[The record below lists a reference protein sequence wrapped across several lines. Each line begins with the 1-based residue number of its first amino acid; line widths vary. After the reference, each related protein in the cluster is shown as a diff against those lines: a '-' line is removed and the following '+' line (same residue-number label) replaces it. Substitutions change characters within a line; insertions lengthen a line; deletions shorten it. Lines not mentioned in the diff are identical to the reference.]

1 MANKLRVLF
10 AGGGTGGHIYPMIA
24 VAQVLKDK
32 TIQAGMEP
40 DFRYFGNPLEYSEE
54 LKLQGLR
61 ISRIASS
68 KWRRY
73 FSLLNFLDFFK
84 FWFSLFQCLWKMY
97 WFMPD
102 VIFSKGGPGALPI
115 VIVGFFYAIPVVIHD
130 SDTIP
135 GLTNRLS
142 ARLARFIELAF
153 ASAAGRLP
161 KVRAQIN
168 IVGNPVRKFLLD
180 KVPAISAKSD
190 LKFDPAKPLMLVFG
204 GSQGSNRMNDF
215 IIANLETI
223 LLKFQI
229 MHVVGKEKFADYKN
243 QFDFLT
249 KNYSPILMTN
259 YHYAEYLGNQEMNVA
274 MDAADLIVARGG
286 SGSIFE
292 IAAKGKPSII
302 VPFPESAAD
311 HQKENA
317 YDYAASG
324 AAEVIEQENLLPSI
338 FMSEA
343 EKLVFQ
349 PEANA
354 KMVAAANAFARPDSA
369 EKIAV
374 DILTLIS

>member
-1 MANKLRVLF
+1 MQKLRILF

-24 VAQVLKDK
+24 VAQVLKEK
-32 TIQAGMEP
+32 AIQAGLEP
-40 DFRYFGNPLEYSEE
+40 DFRYFGNPGGYLEE
-54 LKLQGLR
+54 LKIQGLR
-61 ISRIASS
+61 VSRVASS
-68 KWRRY
+68 KLRRY

-84 FWFSLFQCLWKMY
+84 FIFSLFQCFWKMY
-97 WFMPD
+97 WFMPE
-102 VIFSKGGPGALPI
+102 VIFSKGGPGALPV
-115 VIVGFFYAIPVVIHD
+115 VIVGFFYAIPVVVHE

-135 GLTNRLS
+135 GLTTRLS
-142 ARLARFIELAF
+142 ARLARVIEFAF
-153 ASAAGRLP
+153 SSAAGRLP
-161 KVRAQIN
+161 NVRAQIN
-168 IVGNPVRKFLLD
+168 IVGNPIRGFVLE
-180 KVPAISAKSD
+180 KVPPAQAKTA
-190 LKFDPAKPLMLVFG
+190 LNYDPAKPLMLIFG

-215 IIANLETI
+215 IIANLEII
-223 LLKFQI
+223 LLKFQV
-229 MHVVGKEKFADYKN
+229 MHVVGKEKFHDYKN

-249 KNYSPILMTN
+249 KNYSPILMQN
-259 YHYAEYLGNQEMNVA
+259 YRYVEYLGAEMNVA

-317 YDYAASG
+317 YEYAAAG
-324 AAEVIEQENLLPSI
+324 AGVVIEQENLLPSI

-349 PEANA
+349 PEVNT
-354 KMVAAANAFARPDSA
+354 KMIAAATAFAKPDSA

-374 DILTLIS
+374 DILALIS